1 MQSLGHP
8 KFKEGMQKY
17 GRKEKKKTHKN
28 LLKKEEITT
37 GKTKKQRTL
46 EPTAI

>member
-8 KFKEGMQKY
+8 KFKEGMPKY
-17 GRKEKKKTHKN
+17 EKKEKKKTHKN

-37 GKTKKQRTL
+37 GKTKK
-46 EPTAI
+46 